1 MTSLKDIPQF
11 AYLPGRG
18 LSDALDRVVAHLRDA
33 RTLLQN
39 AHALQQGA
47 HVPDLVGGITFA
59 LDLSQ
64 AFDTV
69 SRQEIISLLHS
80 EGADGDTVRLVQ
92 ALHHKSKYVLKAQG
106 PPRRWKPRLA

>member
-11 AYLPGRG
+11 AYLLGRG

-69 SRQEIISLLHS
+69 SRQEIISLLTS
-80 EGADGDTVRLVQ
+80 T
-92 ALHHKSKYVLKAQG
+92 
-106 PPRRWKPRLA
+106 RRELMGTQSAAYKHCTTSQNMS

>member
-1 MTSLKDIPQF
+1 MTSLRDIQQF

-18 LSDALDRVVAHLRDA
+18 LSDALDRVVAHLREA

-39 AHALQQGA
+39 ASPSRHALRQGA
-47 HVPDLVGGITFA
+47 QVPDLVGGITFA

-80 EGADGDTVRLVQ
+80 EGADGG
-92 ALHHKSKYVLKAQG
+92 HS
-106 PPRRWKPRLA
+106 PPRTSTA

>member
-39 AHALQQGA
+39 ASPSRHALHSKGLTPQIL
-47 HVPDLVGGITFA
+47 LVE
-59 LDLSQ
+59 SP
-64 AFDTV
+64 
-69 SRQEIISLLHS
+69 LHW
-80 EGADGDTVRLVQ
+80 V
-92 ALHHKSKYVLKAQG
+92 
-106 PPRRWKPRLA
+106 